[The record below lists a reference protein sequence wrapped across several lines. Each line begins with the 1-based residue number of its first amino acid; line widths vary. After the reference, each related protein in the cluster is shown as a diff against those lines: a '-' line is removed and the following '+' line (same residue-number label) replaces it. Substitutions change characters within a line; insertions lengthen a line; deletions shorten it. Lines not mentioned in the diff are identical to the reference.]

1 MQIAT
6 VTDRRRLWMLTLI
19 WVGVIFLIGSS
30 HALPMRDGDVLRL
43 LLRKSIHLAEYAVL
57 GWLLS
62 RSATNGNGRQR
73 TLVIAC
79 ALATAMAVGGLD
91 EWHQTFVPG
100 RHGTPWDVLL
110 DTAGAGLG
118 ILGWASGVLR

>member
-1 MQIAT
+1 MRISNLI
-6 VTDRRRLWMLTLI
+6 DPRRLWLLTLA
-19 WVGVIFLIGSS
+19 WVGVIFLIGTS

-43 LLRKSIHLAEYAVL
+43 LLRKSIHLAAYAVL

-79 ALATAMAVGGLD
+79 ALATAMAVAGLD
-91 EWHQTFVPG
+91 EWQHEG
-100 RHGTPWDVLL
+100 HC
-110 DTAGAGLG
+110 GLR
-118 ILGWASGVLR
+118 ISDFEL